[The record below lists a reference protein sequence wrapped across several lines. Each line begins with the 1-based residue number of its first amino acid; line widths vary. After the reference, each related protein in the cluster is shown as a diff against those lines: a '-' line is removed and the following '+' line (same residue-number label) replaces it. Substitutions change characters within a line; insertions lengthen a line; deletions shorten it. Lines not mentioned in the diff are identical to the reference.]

1 MMRERPAEPLS
12 PATEIH
18 LVISRRHLILLFSFH
33 KNKFQES
40 NWDTPCQLPS
50 ARSSQ
55 GFILIILSSMR
66 SLFTVHTVQD
76 NPAWVFNG
84 KLSQDSHD
92 LRTDNIDILISFKWS
107 CDDKTSCDQDEPPP
121 AHQVK
126 TMTMMDDFGKAFA
139 RMKATKWTLPSK
151 LWIVSLSLLR

>member
-1 MMRERPAEPLS
+1 
-12 PATEIH
+12 
-18 LVISRRHLILLFSFH
+18 
-33 KNKFQES
+33 
-40 NWDTPCQLPS
+40 
-50 ARSSQ
+50 
-55 GFILIILSSMR
+55 MR

-92 LRTDNIDILISFKWS
+92 ILISFKWS
-107 CDDKTSCDQDEPPP
+107 CDNKTSCDQDEAPP

-139 RMKATKWTLPSK
+139 RMKATK
-151 LWIVSLSLLR
+151 